1 MKEKEIPLIPND
13 AVITKG
19 VIADYWIEDGILISL
34 SKSIRRTVPLIH
46 ENAAL
51 VKAITGNKKMPLLIY
66 LSNSPVPDKATRKL
80 SAEMLPEI
88 YAAMAMVSEPG
99 LSFFIMKIL
108 FALKPPPIPMKSFT
122 NDKDAKEWL
131 KQFVVKRW
139 LP

>member
-1 MKEKEIPLIPND
+1 MPLIPHD
-13 AVITKG
+13 AEVTKG
-19 VIADYWIEDGILISL
+19 AIADYWIDDGILVSL
-34 SKSIRRTVPLIH
+34 SKSIRRTVPLIRD
-46 ENAAL
+46 NVAL
-51 VKAITGNKKMPLLIY
+51 VKTITGNKKMPLLIY
-66 LSNSPVPDKATRKL
+66 LSNSPVPDKATRRL
-80 SAEMLPEI
+80 STEMLPEI